1 MKNVNVYIEVKS
13 VLKSLLLQ
21 LISNRKR
28 EERFA
33 LNLITVL
40 AKALGD
46 DISEEVALVLTIQAA
61 K

>member
-1 MKNVNVYIEVKS
+1 MKNVYIEVKS
-13 VLKSLLLQ
+13 VLKSLLFH
-21 LISNRKR
+21 LISNRKW

-40 AKALGD
+40 VKALGD
-46 DISEEVALVLTIQAA
+46 DISEEVALGLTIQAA